1 MNEWIPKLISSILSI
16 LDAST
21 LRNRMYQNQQEHEL
35 MWTVL
40 DDIARM
46 YPEHDSGRRA
56 KQILTKV
63 TNRYTK

>member
-46 YPEHDSGRRA
+46 HPEHDSGLRA
-56 KQILTKV
+56 KQVLTKV